1 MTTTVHRWDASD
13 YLETTDDML
22 AYLDEAA
29 RTGDPQLL
37 QAALGDIAKAKGM
50 TDIART
56 TGVGRESL
64 YKSLSTTGNPS
75 FQTIAKVI
83 EALGGQITITPK
95 HHAA

>member
-1 MTTTVHRWDASD
+1 MAVTISRWDASE
-13 YLETTDDML
+13 YLETTEDML
-22 AYLDEAA
+22 AYLNEAA
-29 RTGDPQLL
+29 RSDDPALL

-56 TGVGRESL
+56 AGVGRESL

-83 EALGGQITITPK
+83 DALGGQLSVTPK
-95 HHAA
+95 QPAA

>member
-1 MTTTVHRWDASD
+1 MTISVRRWDASD

-22 AYLDEAA
+22 AYLNEAA

-95 HHAA
+95 HQAA